1 MKMLEGMK
9 GRVIL
14 RNSGGREGGKEE
26 EEELSLEEI
35 RETLK
40 KIKVG
45 KASERDEIPEETWK
59 YEERRWKNGHRV
71 FVVKYGR
78 RRNDRRDGKKG

>member
-1 MKMLEGMK
+1 MKMLEGVK

-14 RNSGGREGGKEE
+14 GNSGGREEGREE

-45 KASERDEIPEETWK
+45 KASERDEIPEET
-59 YEERRWKNGHRV
+59 
-71 FVVKYGR
+71 
-78 RRNDRRDGKKG
+78 